1 MILIRNLKIK
11 TQMLNSVVAI
21 GNFDGVHKGH
31 QYVLKSGL
39 KIAKEN
45 GKKMGVVTFEPHPK
59 TFFFKK
65 KKFFQTYTLQDEA

>member
-1 MILIRNLKIK
+1 MVLFLFNKEVLVGEAEILIESKNFNDINFYLKLCK

-45 GKKMGVVTFEPHPK
+45 GKKWV
-59 TFFFKK
+59 
-65 KKFFQTYTLQDEA
+65 